1 MQPYLKDIFADLVL
15 KSDTATIDRITFE
28 NYVNLPGIMSD
39 RIFSIMSVNNELTYD
54 KFTNVL

>member
-1 MQPYLKDIFADLVL
+1 MKDIFADLVL
-15 KSDTATIDRITFE
+15 KSDTTTVDRITFE